1 MDTHTYK
8 DCRRKEFCRIVFSDS
23 WRSFSQ
29 GDHFDTNNSDDISV
43 IPGVPDMYYVQNLGY
58 VPRGVVKE
66 VQIVEK
72 TITTTTSETFQ
83 VVDTMSFIA

>member
-1 MDTHTYK
+1 
-8 DCRRKEFCRIVFSDS
+8 VFSDS

-29 GDHFDTNNSDDISV
+29 GDYFDTNNSDDIRV
-43 IPGVPDMYYVQNLGY
+43 IPSAPDMYYVQNLGY

-72 TITTTTSETFQ
+72 TITTTTTETFQ
-83 VVDTMSFIA
+83 VIDTMSFIS

>member
-1 MDTHTYK
+1 M
-8 DCRRKEFCRIVFSDS
+8 FSDS

-29 GDHFDTNNSDDISV
+29 GDYFDTNNSDDISV